1 MIDSLG
7 ADYDYDS
14 IMHYGPRAFSR
25 NGQPTLV
32 PKIPTA
38 IGQRL
43 HFSTLDIFKINK
55 LYDCPLRNY
64 LKFPTLF
71 LSYIILTVLKRKFG
85 RWMIVFE

>member
-7 ADYDYDS
+7 ADYDYHS

-32 PKIPTA
+32 PKIPVT

-43 HFSTLDIFKINK
+43 HFSTLDVFKINK
-55 LYDCPLRNY
+55 LYNCPLRNF
-64 LKFPTLF
+64 LKILILF
-71 LSYIILTVLKRKFG
+71 LSYTNRGLKSLPH
-85 RWMIVFE
+85 E

>member
-14 IMHYGPRAFSR
+14 IMHYGTRAFSR

-32 PKIPTA
+32 PKIPVN

-55 LYDCPLRNY
+55 LYNCPLRKC
-64 LKFPTLF
+64 LKIFTLF
-71 LSYIILTVLKRKFG
+71 LSYMEKGMKGKHVNN
-85 RWMIVFE
+85 